1 MTADPAAAPVQPVSP
16 DSVVSRVPAP
26 RDGTAV
32 PASAP
37 MPTPAS
43 APVSGFDLPAAA
55 TIAASTTPPTAGT
68 TAATPPPSSAEAL
81 LGGRGAWFAW
91 GIGVTVYVLAVVHRT
106 SLGVAGLDAAARF
119 GIGASALSTFSIL
132 QVLVYAGMQVPV
144 GLLVDRLGP
153 RRVLSTGLVLLTLGQ
168 LGFAFSTAFTPALVS
183 RAVLGCGDA
192 MTFVSVLRLGV
203 RWFPARRNPFIAQLT
218 GLVGTLGNL
227 VSTAVLSRVL
237 HSAGWT
243 ATFGTTA
250 LFGVA
255 VLALVLLFL
264 RDSPDTPARAPV
276 FRRAPLTAAAPGGA
290 PLPPRLPL
298 RAQISAAWAQP
309 GTRLGLWVHFTSA
322 CPASAFLLLWGMPFL
337 MAGQGLSR
345 GTASGLLS
353 LLIVSN
359 CGFALLFGQLV
370 SRRPGLRMPLV
381 FTVVLGTGAL
391 WGAVL
396 AWPGARVPMWLLLVL
411 VLVMGSN
418 GPASLVGLDFA
429 RPANPPERIGTASG
443 IVNMGGFI
451 ATVLALFGIGLVLDL
466 LTPGGGPDYTPH
478 AFRLAF
484 CVLYLPMALGI
495 SQILRLRPQAARR
508 EAELR
513 AAAG

>member
-1 MTADPAAAPVQPVSP
+1 MSADPVAEPVLPARFVP
-16 DSVVSRVPAP
+16 PSREGA
-26 RDGTAV
+26 AV
-32 PASAP
+32 P
-37 MPTPAS
+37 
-43 APVSGFDLPAAA
+43 PAAD
-55 TIAASTTPPTAGT
+55 PR
-68 TAATPPPSSAEAL
+68 

-106 SLGVAGLDAAARF
+106 SLGVAGVEAADRF

-132 QVLVYAGMQVPV
+132 QVLVYAGMQIPV

-218 GLVGTLGNL
+218 GLVGTVGNL
-227 VSTAVLSRVL
+227 VSTVVLSRVL
-237 HSAGWT
+237 HGAGWT
-243 ATFGTTA
+243 ATFATTA
-250 LFGVA
+250 LLGLA

-264 RDSPDTPARAPV
+264 RDTPDSPARERLFGQEPVHHSAP
-276 FRRAPLTAAAPGGA
+276 A
-290 PLPPRLPL
+290 RLLL
-298 RAQISAAWAQP
+298 RAQIRAAWEQP
-309 GTRLGLWVHFTSA
+309 GTRLGLWVHFTTA
-322 CPASAFLLLWGMPFL
+322 FPAAAFLLLWGMPFL
-337 MAGQGLSR
+337 MEGQGLSR
-345 GTASGLLS
+345 STASSLLS

-359 CGFALLFGQLV
+359 MCFALLFGNLV
-370 SRRPGLRMPLV
+370 SRHHGVRTPLV

-391 WGAVL
+391 WGVVL
-396 AWPGARVPMWLLLVL
+396 AWPGPHVPMWLLLVL
-411 VLVMGSN
+411 VVAMGSN

-429 RPANPPERIGTASG
+429 RPVNPPERVGTASG

-451 ATVLALFGIGLVLDL
+451 ASVLALFGIGLVLDL
-466 LTPGGGPDYTPH
+466 LAPGGGSAYTPH

-484 CVLYLPMALGI
+484 CMLYVPMALGL

>member
-16 DSVVSRVPAP
+16 DSVVSLVPAP
-26 RDGTAV
+26 RAGSAV
-32 PASAP
+32 PASVDPAVSP
-37 MPTPAS
+37 VPAS
-43 APVSGFDLPAAA
+43 LSSIAPARV
-55 TIAASTTPPTAGT
+55 PP
-68 TAATPPPSSAEAL
+68 SAEAL
-81 LGGRGAWFAW
+81 LGGRSAWFAW

-132 QVLVYAGMQVPV
+132 QVLVYAGMQIPV

-192 MTFVSVLRLGV
+192 MTFVSVLRLGM
-203 RWFPARRNPFIAQLT
+203 RWFPARRTPFIAQLT

-227 VSTAVLSRVL
+227 VSTAVLSQVL

-243 ATFGTTA
+243 ATFATTA

-264 RDSPDTPARAPV
+264 RDTPDTPARAPL
-276 FRRAPLTAAAPGGA
+276 FRPGREARPG
-290 PLPPRLPL
+290 PVSGPGPGPVPSPVRLPL

-309 GTRLGLWVHFTSA
+309 GTRLGLWVHFTTA
-322 CPASAFLLLWGMPFL
+322 FPAAVFLLLWGMPFL

-345 GTASGLLS
+345 ATASGLLS
-353 LLIVSN
+353 LLIISN
-359 CGFALLFGQLV
+359 CCFALLFGQLM
-370 SRRPGLRMPLV
+370 SRRPGARTPLV

-391 WGAVL
+391 WGVVL
-396 AWPGARVPMWLLLVL
+396 AWPGAHVPMWLLLVL
-411 VLVMGSN
+411 VLAMGSN
-418 GPASLVGLDFA
+418 GPASLVGLDYA
-429 RPANPPERIGTASG
+429 RPVNPPERIGTASG

-451 ATVLALFGIGLVLDL
+451 ASVLALFGVGLVLDL
-466 LTPGGGPDYTPH
+466 LTPGGGSDYTPH
-478 AFRLAF
+478 AFRMAF
-484 CVLYLPMALGI
+484 CVLYLPMALGLG
-495 SQILRLRPQAARR
+495 QILRLRPQAARR
-508 EAELR
+508 EAEVR

>member
-1 MTADPAAAPVQPVSP
+1 MSVDPVAAPVLPVSP
-16 DSVVSRVPAP
+16 DSVVSLVSPP

-32 PASAP
+32 PASVA
-37 MPTPAS
+37 
-43 APVSGFDLPAAA
+43 
-55 TIAASTTPPTAGT
+55 
-68 TAATPPPSSAEAL
+68 PPSRIPSTSVPPSAEGM
-81 LGGRGAWFAW
+81 LGGRAAWFAW
-91 GIGVTVYVLAVVHRT
+91 GVGVTVYVLAVVHRT

-132 QVLVYAGMQVPV
+132 QVLVYAGMQIPV

-153 RRVLSTGLVLLTLGQ
+153 RRVLSAGLVLLTLGQ

-218 GLVGTLGNL
+218 GLVGTVGNL
-227 VSTAVLSRVL
+227 VSTVVLSQVL

-243 ATFGTTA
+243 ATFATTA
-250 LFGVA
+250 LLGIA

-264 RDSPDTPARAPV
+264 RDTPDTPARAPL
-276 FRRAPLTAAAPGGA
+276 FSGGA
-290 PLPPRLPL
+290 ATGHAPAPVRRPL
-298 RAQISAAWAQP
+298 RAQIRAAWEQP
-309 GTRLGLWVHFTSA
+309 GTRLGLWVHFTTA
-322 CPASAFLLLWGMPFL
+322 FPASAFLLLWGMPFL

-345 GTASGLLS
+345 AVASSLLS

-359 CGFALLFGQLV
+359 MAFALLFGQLV
-370 SRRPGLRMPLV
+370 SRRPAVRTPLV
-381 FTVVLGTGAL
+381 FAVVLGTGAL
-391 WGAVL
+391 WGVVL
-396 AWPGARVPMWLLLVL
+396 AWPGSHVPMWLLLVL
-411 VLVMGSN
+411 VLAMGSN
-418 GPASLVGLDFA
+418 GPASLVGLDYA
-429 RPANPPERIGTASG
+429 RPVNPPERVGTASG

-451 ATVLALFGIGLVLDL
+451 ASVLALFGIGLVLDL
-466 LTPGGGPDYTPH
+466 LTPGGGSDYTPH

-484 CVLYLPMALGI
+484 CMLYLPMALGL

-513 AAAG
+513 AVTH